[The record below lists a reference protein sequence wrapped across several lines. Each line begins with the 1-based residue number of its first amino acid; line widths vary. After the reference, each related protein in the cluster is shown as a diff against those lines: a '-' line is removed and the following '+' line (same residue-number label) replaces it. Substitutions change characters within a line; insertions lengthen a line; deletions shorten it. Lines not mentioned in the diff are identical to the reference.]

1 MPHLPTPGP
10 DTGVF
15 STLEVRPRNKPTKL
29 TSRNIAFPANHY
41 TAAPNVAAG
50 FKMLDLSHEA
60 PIRANLVGSDM
71 TPEGFKVLFETWGGG
86 QLYAAEAQW
95 IEHKRGAKECFF
107 GVCLPP
113 LPTDNA
119 VRRVD

>member
-1 MPHLPTPGP
+1 MPHLAYFGP

-15 STLEVRPRNKPTKL
+15 STLEVRPRSKPTKL
-29 TSRNIAFPANHY
+29 TSRNIAFPAAHY
-41 TAAPNVAAG
+41 TEAPNVAAG

-71 TPEGFKVLFETWGGG
+71 TLKGFKILFETWGSAK
-86 QLYAAEAQW
+86 LYAAEAQW

-107 GVCLPP
+107 GV
-113 LPTDNA
+113 
-119 VRRVD
+119 RSSHSF